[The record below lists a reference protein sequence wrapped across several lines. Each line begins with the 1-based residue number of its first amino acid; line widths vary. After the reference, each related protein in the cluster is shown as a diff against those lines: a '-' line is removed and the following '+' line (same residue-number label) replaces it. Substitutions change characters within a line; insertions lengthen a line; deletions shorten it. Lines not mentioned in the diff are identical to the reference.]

1 MFGFPEIVPKKSFF
15 FAPFGRLEKQNPTKF
30 SSRGSFTA
38 YHHKN
43 NSLLQSE
50 LRMSMLFLEVLLAI
64 SESESLIIPS
74 DTSDSE
80 FSASFSS
87 ESDSSSESTVIGSTP
102 SPSNRISESRL
113 PLSGR
118 EIGKSR
124 SGKRTPYKIRVFHEF
139 DPTFTDPFR
148 CQNADSRGF
157 YPHEFGALMSCNF

>member
-87 ESDSSSESTVIGSTP
+87 ESDSSSESTVMGSTP

-118 EIGKSR
+118 ESPVLEKALLIRLGFPMSLTQA
-124 SGKRTPYKIRVFHEF
+124 SPIHCVVRTGLHKKLF
-139 DPTFTDPFR
+139 
-148 CQNADSRGF
+148 
-157 YPHEFGALMSCNF
+157 